1 MALRES
7 RMLPLGAAAPSFRLP
22 DPEGRIYGLGDF
34 EEAPALLV
42 AFLCNHC
49 PYVKHILPG
58 FAAFAREYEPMGLA
72 IIAISAN
79 DVMAYPQ
86 DGPKEMARVARQHG
100 FEFPY
105 VYDESQGTALAYQA
119 VCTPD
124 LFLYDGARKLAYR
137 GQFDDSR
144 PGSDTPVTGA
154 SLRAAADAVLAG
166 RLPSADQRPSMG
178 CSIKWKQ
185 DRQPDWA

>member
-7 RMLPLGAAAPSFRLP
+7 RMLPLGAAAPDFRLP
-22 DPEGRIYGLGDF
+22 DAEGRMYGLGDF

-58 FAAFAREYEPMGLA
+58 FAAFARDYEPLGLA
-72 IIAISAN
+72 IIAIGAN

-86 DGPKEMARVARQHG
+86 DGPKEMARVSRQHG
-100 FEFPY
+100 FAFPY
-105 VYDESQGTALAYQA
+105 LYDESQETALAYQA
-119 VCTPD
+119 ICTPD
-124 LFLYDGARKLAYR
+124 LFLFDGARKLAYR
-137 GQFDDSR
+137 GQFDNSR
-144 PGSDTPVTGA
+144 PGNDTPVTGA

-166 RLPSADQRPSMG
+166 HTVSADQLPSVG
-178 CSIKWKQ
+178 CSIKWKPG
-185 DRQPDWA
+185 RQPEWA

>member
-7 RMLPLGAAAPSFRLP
+7 RMLPLGAAAPAFRLP
-22 DPEGRIYGLGDF
+22 DPEGRMYGLEDF

-79 DVMAYPQ
+79 DVMAYPK

-105 VYDESQGTALAYQA
+105 VYDESQETALAYQA

-154 SLRAAADAVLAG
+154 SLRVAADAVLAG
-166 RLPSADQRPSMG
+166 RTTSTDQRPSIG

>member
-7 RMLPLGAAAPSFRLP
+7 RMPPLGAAAPSFRLP
-22 DPEGRIYGLGDF
+22 DPEDRIYGLEDF

-49 PYVKHILPG
+49 PYVQHILPG

-79 DVMAYPQ
+79 DVMVYPQ

-105 VYDESQGTALAYQA
+105 VYDESQETALAYQA

-166 RLPSADQRPSMG
+166 RAPGADQRPSIG

-185 DRQPDWA
+185 DRQPEWA

>member
-1 MALRES
+1 VALRES
-7 RMLPLGAAAPSFRLP
+7 RMLPLGAAAPGFRLP
-22 DPEGRIYGLGDF
+22 DPEGRMYGLEDF

-79 DVMAYPQ
+79 DAMAYPQ

-105 VYDESQGTALAYQA
+105 VYDESQETALAYQA

-166 RLPSADQRPSMG
+166 RTISTDQRPSIG

>member
-1 MALRES
+1 
-7 RMLPLGAAAPSFRLP
+7 
-22 DPEGRIYGLGDF
+22 
-34 EEAPALLV
+34 
-42 AFLCNHC
+42 
-49 PYVKHILPG
+49 
-58 FAAFAREYEPMGLA
+58 
-72 IIAISAN
+72 
-79 DVMAYPQ
+79 
-86 DGPKEMARVARQHG
+86 MARVARQHG

-105 VYDESQGTALAYQA
+105 VYDESQETALAYQA

-154 SLRAAADAVLAG
+154 SLRVAADAVLAG
-166 RLPSADQRPSMG
+166 RTTSTDQRPSIG

>member
-1 MALRES
+1 
-7 RMLPLGAAAPSFRLP
+7 MLPLGAAAPAFRLP
-22 DPEGRIYGLGDF
+22 DPEGRMYGLEDF

-79 DVMAYPQ
+79 DVMAYPK

-105 VYDESQGTALAYQA
+105 VYDESQETALAYQA

-154 SLRAAADAVLAG
+154 SLRVAADAVLAG
-166 RLPSADQRPSMG
+166 RTTSTDQRPSIG